1 VRLPASGEPARGVGR
16 ARALPRH
23 DHGRRRARGRA
34 HALGSRRRGNRAAR
48 LGCRSRRRRHRARQ
62 HEPRRHAARD
72 VHGASAPPRRQGAPG
87 AAGPHGSR
95 SMTTRRAGLRVAA
108 LALCLW
114 PASVRAA
121 DPSPEI
127 LARGKYVFAT
137 AGGCGCHTP
146 PDAVG
151 LNAGGQKFELLVGTV
166 YSRNITPDGE
176 TGIGKWTDTQV
187 ANAIRR
193 GERPDGSR
201 LFPIHPYKYLANI
214 ADDEIAA
221 LVAYLRSV
229 KPIKSTVP
237 ARSLRIPVPPLT
249 VPVSPKVA
257 PREGLERG
265 WYLAGGAAHCAD
277 CHTPRRFDGSPDD
290 AKFMAGGSGPE

>member
-1 VRLPASGEPARGVGR
+1 
-16 ARALPRH
+16 
-23 DHGRRRARGRA
+23 
-34 HALGSRRRGNRAAR
+34 
-48 LGCRSRRRRHRARQ
+48 
-62 HEPRRHAARD
+62 
-72 VHGASAPPRRQGAPG
+72 
-87 AAGPHGSR
+87 
-95 SMTTRRAGLRVAA
+95 MTVQRAGLLVAA

-114 PASVRAA
+114 PESARAA

-151 LNAGGQKFELLVGTV
+151 LNAGGQKFELLVGTI
-166 YSRNITPDGE
+166 YSRNITPDPE
-176 TGIGKWTDTQV
+176 TGIGKWTDAQV

-214 ADDEIAA
+214 ADDETEA
-221 LVAYLRSV
+221 LVAYLKSV
-229 KPIKSTVP
+229 KPVRATVP
-237 ARSLRIPVPPLT
+237 PRSLRIPVPPLT

-265 WYLAGGAAHCAD
+265 RYLAGGAAHCAD

-290 AKFMAGGSGPE
+290 GKFMAGGPGPEGSLPSNITSHYETGIGRWSDAQIARFLKTGVKPSGQEAFSLMRVVIMGTSTGFKDLTDADALAIARYIKTVPPIENRVR